1 MDQIIT
7 TEIFVNG
14 ESRPASNKAVY
25 DIFNPARP
33 SELVGHAASAT
44 EKDVEDAV
52 QAAHAAFPS
61 WAALSFAERA
71 AKLREVALERRKKCV
86 LDESGEGR

>member
-25 DIFNPARP
+25 DISNPARP

-61 WAALSFAERA
+61 
-71 AKLREVALERRKKCV
+71 
-86 LDESGEGR
+86 